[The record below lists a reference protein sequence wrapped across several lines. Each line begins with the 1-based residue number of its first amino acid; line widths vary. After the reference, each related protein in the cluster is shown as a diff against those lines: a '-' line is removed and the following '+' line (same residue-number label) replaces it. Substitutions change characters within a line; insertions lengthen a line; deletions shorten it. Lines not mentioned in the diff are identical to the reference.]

1 MGVERRDEQVD
12 DVDRDCEVR
21 DELRARYQEED
32 GYNPVT
38 HTKSAPII
46 SRSLSNIRDQPS
58 KHPTQSQR
66 PARRDIPS
74 QLPPVKDDRW
84 TGMAPGNE
92 SGEDDQHDR
101 GHVVEDL

>member
-1 MGVERRDEQVD
+1 MGVERSDEQVD
-12 DVDRDCEVR
+12 DMDRDCEVR

-32 GYNPVT
+32 RYNPVT

-46 SRSLSNIRDQPS
+46 SHSLSNIRDQPS

-74 QLPPVKDDRW
+74 QLSPVKDDGRI
-84 TGMAPGNE
+84 GMA
-92 SGEDDQHDR
+92 SGYEGREDY
-101 GHVVEDL
+101 